1 MKRTLLFILELLI
14 CTMPLLAAEQIGD
27 GGDVTVSGTVTSE
40 EDGQPLIGV
49 VVMSSAGGASARPMT
64 EAIRLRFL
72 QGQSSHFMPSATKQS
87 NTSYR
92 QALRP

>member
-27 GGDVTVSGTVTSE
+27 GGDITVSGTVTSA

-49 VVMSSAGGASARPMT
+49 VVMSSAGGVSVPLTTAVIQFPYQPVHF
-64 EAIRLRFL
+64 FL
-72 QGQSSHFMPSATKQS
+72 SM
-87 NTSYR
+87 R
-92 QALRP
+92 

>member
-49 VVMSSAGGASARPMT
+49 VVMSSAGG
-64 EAIRLRFL
+64 
-72 QGQSSHFMPSATKQS
+72 G
-87 NTSYR
+87 R
-92 QALRP
+92 QRVR